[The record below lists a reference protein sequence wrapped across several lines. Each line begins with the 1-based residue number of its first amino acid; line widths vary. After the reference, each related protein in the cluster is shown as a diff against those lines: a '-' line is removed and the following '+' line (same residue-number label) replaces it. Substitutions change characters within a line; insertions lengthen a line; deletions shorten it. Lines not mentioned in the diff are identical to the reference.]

1 LCAEACKLEVPI
13 EIGECGLRVSLF
25 RACDHPGERSR
36 QEIRSPSALPDE
48 PPGIGI
54 SALAIAYT
62 LLIVVLAVSAVIFT
76 LHWSEQHRVIDI
88 RVTNAQGEITR
99 YQAHKKTIQG
109 RRFITLEGVTV
120 NLGDS
125 FQVEMI
131 EQLDSR

>member
-1 LCAEACKLEVPI
+1 MLTKL
-13 EIGECGLRVSLF
+13 LF
-25 RACDHPGERSR
+25 TAIVIIIVLVVFRTRHHKRKP
-36 QEIRSPSALPDE
+36 PTPTTNDE
-48 PPGIGI
+48 SPGIGV
-54 SALAIAYT
+54 SARTIAYT

-88 RVTNAQGEITR
+88 RVTNAQGEVTL

-109 RRFITLEGVTV
+109 RRFMTLEGVAV
-120 NLGDS
+120 NIGDG

>member
-1 LCAEACKLEVPI
+1 MLTKL
-13 EIGECGLRVSLF
+13 LF
-25 RACDHPGERSR
+25 TAIVIIIVLLVFRTRHHKTKPPAPTINH
-36 QEIRSPSALPDE
+36 E

-54 SALAIAYT
+54 SARVIAYT

-88 RVTNAQGEITR
+88 RVTNAQGEVTR

-131 EQLDSR
+131 EQLDSH

>member
-1 LCAEACKLEVPI
+1 MLTKL
-13 EIGECGLRVSLF
+13 LF
-25 RACDHPGERSR
+25 TAIVIIIVLLVFRTRHHKTKPPAPT
-36 QEIRSPSALPDE
+36 INDE
-48 PPGIGI
+48 PIGI
-54 SALAIAYT
+54 SARVIAYT

-88 RVTNAQGEITR
+88 RVTNAQGEVTR

-120 NLGDS
+120 NIGDG

>member
-1 LCAEACKLEVPI
+1 MLTKL
-13 EIGECGLRVSLF
+13 LF
-25 RACDHPGERSR
+25 TAIVIIIVLVVFRTRHHKTKP
-36 QEIRSPSALPDE
+36 PTPTTNDE
-48 PPGIGI
+48 SPGIGA
-54 SALAIAYT
+54 SARTIAST

-88 RVTNAQGEITR
+88 RVTNAQGEVTL

-109 RRFITLEGVTV
+109 RRFMTLEGVTV
-120 NLGDS
+120 NIGDG

>member
-1 LCAEACKLEVPI
+1 MVVVVDYS
-13 EIGECGLRVSLF
+13 LR
-25 RACDHPGERSR
+25 E
-36 QEIRSPSALPDE
+36 
-48 PPGIGI
+48 
-54 SALAIAYT
+54 
-62 LLIVVLAVSAVIFT
+62 
-76 LHWSEQHRVIDI
+76 HRVIDI
-88 RVTNAQGEITR
+88 RVTNAQGEVTR

>member
-1 LCAEACKLEVPI
+1 MTKL
-13 EIGECGLRVSLF
+13 LF
-25 RACDHPGERSR
+25 TAIVIIIVLLVFRTRHQKTKPPTPTISNES
-36 QEIRSPSALPDE
+36 
-48 PPGIGI
+48 PGIGI
-54 SALAIAYT
+54 SARAIAYT

-99 YQAHKKTIQG
+99 YQAYKKTIQG

-120 NLGDS
+120 NLGDG

-131 EQLDSR
+131 E